1 MIRETFSKLP
11 VRKRRPPMSFVEEQ
25 YKHLNQVINEALTI
39 HERNCPSQYHCVH
52 YIYQMKEPH
61 EFYFRIDV
69 ESDAYDDEFSIL
81 ATKASLTEIFGL
93 ESPPVFMQ
101 TAVAS
106 TLRFT
111 LYAPITTKKGL
122 RMLNSLRNKLKAGK
136 HD

>member
-25 YKHLNQVINEALTI
+25 YAHLSRLINNALII
-39 HERNCPSQYHCVH
+39 HERKCTSQYHYVY
-52 YIYQMKEPH
+52 YIYQMSEPN

-93 ESPPVFMQ
+93 ESPPVLMRNS
-101 TAVAS
+101 VAS

-111 LYAPITTKKGL
+111 IYAPITTQKGL
-122 RMLNSLRNKLKAGK
+122 KMLNNLANKLKAGK